1 MLSDYID
8 PHSFVSPSAYDTAW
22 LAMIPADSN
31 LQPCSVPMFK
41 DCLDWVLNNWT
52 EEGYWAECD
61 AHGNPTI
68 ESLLATLACA
78 IVLKKWN
85 VGIEN
90 EDRDITCDNGS
101 LSQSP
106 SATACAFMATGN
118 KECLACLRALVRRC
132 GNGVPPTYPMDEEL
146 IKLGLANQP
155 QRLGSA
161 EHFSQQIED
170 ILTQVYR

>member
-90 EDRDITCDNGS
+90 EDR
-101 LSQSP
+101 
-106 SATACAFMATGN
+106 
-118 KECLACLRALVRRC
+118 
-132 GNGVPPTYPMDEEL
+132 VPPTYPMDEEL